1 MIKLTTE
8 NTQNAIAKC
17 KQLKPKVRFIQE
29 RVYSVESANNSNVYH
44 VCFDVKGGEKFG
56 PCECKASERG
66 LVCYH
71 IIAGAT
77 ANIYRQGLKRQAA

>member
-17 KQLKPKVRFIQE
+17 KQLKPKVRFIKD

-44 VCFDVKGGEKFG
+44 VSFDVRNGEKFG
-56 PCECKASERG
+56 QCECKA
-66 LVCYH
+66 
-71 IIAGAT
+71 
-77 ANIYRQGLKRQAA
+77 ANAAWFVPTSSPVQPPTFIGKA